1 MPSETLHDFKSRSP
15 GFITEWTV
23 AETSSGDDVEITCTK
38 AAEANKTHFIT
49 FLSVSTDARLTGLGG
64 GVNAELK
71 SASTTKYLIW
81 PRALLEAASYLGIM
95 ADGTMPIGTPAAKT
109 LSMDEDSGPW
119 FHEFEA
125 PIQMGENEA
134 VTFTSSMDG
143 ATDKVSFTM
152 GGFTSSVRIN

>member
-1 MPSETLHDFKSRSP
+1 MPSETLHDFKSRIP

-23 AETSSGDDVEITCTK
+23 AETSSGDDIEITCTK
-38 AAEANKTHFIT
+38 AAEAGKTHFIT
-49 FLSVSTDARLTGLGG
+49 FLAVSTDARLTGLGG

-95 ADGTMPIGTPAAKT
+95 ADGTLPVTTPAAKT

-119 FHEFEA
+119 FHEFDA

-134 VTFTSSMDG
+134 VTFTSSMDID
-143 ATDKVSFTM
+143 TDQVSFTM
-152 GGFTSSVRIN
+152 GGFTSSVRIS